1 MCSSDLNNFGN
12 NNYRPYPANGNNSY
26 GNPNGNFGLVS
37 EERMIEVEKATK
49 DFMQK
54 QFEKNKLFTRMME
67 EQSIMLRNI
76 SHQIENL
83 NTEISSLQ
91 TRISNT
97 ETYVSNLS
105 DSQTSLINK
114 MAAKPETIKESSS
127 AIAVVR
133 VCTIFTNET
142 KDASHAHAPHVTS
155 KKVVSVGNV
164 STISAKKFK
173 LPDSTTDVPSKV
185 LKVLEM

>member
-1 MCSSDLNNFGN
+1 
-12 NNYRPYPANGNNSY
+12 
-26 GNPNGNFGLVS
+26 
-37 EERMIEVEKATK
+37 MIEVEKATK

-54 QFEKNKLFTRMME
+54 QFEKNKIFTRMME
-67 EQSIMLRNI
+67 EQSTMLRNI

-114 MAAKPETIKESSS
+114 MAAKPETTKENSS

-142 KDASHAHAPHVTS
+142 KDVSHAHAPHVTGE
-155 KKVVSVGNV
+155 KVVSVGHV

-173 LPDSTTDVPSKV
+173 LPESTTVVPSKCAEIFRDV
-185 LKVLEM
+185 GDNGAFVFYDNNFDFENCNITEVIMFLQKIGRAHV

>member
-54 QFEKNKLFTRMME
+54 QFEKNKVFTRMME
-67 EQSIMLRNI
+67 EQSTMLRNI

-83 NTEISSLQ
+83 NNEILSLQ

-105 DSQTSLINK
+105 
-114 MAAKPETIKESSS
+114 
-127 AIAVVR
+127 
-133 VCTIFTNET
+133 
-142 KDASHAHAPHVTS
+142 
-155 KKVVSVGNV
+155 
-164 STISAKKFK
+164 
-173 LPDSTTDVPSKV
+173 VPS
-185 LKVLEM
+185 